1 MGTERDL
8 AKRVLA
14 HQLSRRDV
22 LRVGAAVPMGAA
34 LAGVAGRGVAR
45 AQDAAEDFSGVTIR
59 VACNPTVVKAAE
71 AAAPLWAARTGGTAV
86 PEVVPFAERA
96 IRFAGLIVNSSAEFD
111 LLYNAQSF
119 ARRFGDRLYTPMAEI
134 AGDTSDFI
142 PTTLSSLTVNGSL
155 LGLPVHS
162 EAELFI
168 YNRAMFAEAGIDESA
183 MPGTWDEYYAF
194 AGALRAADREPCVVP
209 WLTGLGLPWWYCY
222 YNSTGGALFNEDR
235 TEVLFDNAQGLAAWE
250 ALARGFESGFYGEA
264 GSNAPSDYDTGLL
277 FNQGL
282 AASQVNVVELWG
294 QAISGDEE
302 NFKATIDAADVGV
315 TIVPGIEP
323 GTSGSIS
330 AAEGFGISRFS
341 ANPEAALS
349 FLTFMTGPEYQ
360 AEMVKGTG
368 GFVLPS
374 SRVSVLEDPSV
385 VESFPIAPVLVEQGQ
400 YSQENPAAPFDLQAP
415 FQTAVTNL
423 YRGEWTAQQAHD
435 GFVQA
440 VKDAIVTY
448 LSE

>member
-1 MGTERDL
+1 MGSERDL
-8 AKRVLA
+8 ATRVLA

-22 LRVGAAVPMGAA
+22 LRMGAAVPMGAA
-34 LAGVAGRGVAR
+34 LAGMAGAGVAS

-59 VACNPTVVKAAE
+59 IACNPTVVKAAE
-71 AAAPLWAARTGGTAV
+71 AAAPLWAAKTGGTAL

-96 IRFAGLIVNSSAEFD
+96 IRFAGLIVNNSPEFD
-111 LLYNAQSF
+111 LLYCGQAF
-119 ARRFGDRLYTPMAEI
+119 ARRFGDRLFTPMGDL

-142 PTTLSSLTVNGSL
+142 PTTLQSLTVNGAL

-162 EAELFI
+162 EMELFI
-168 YNRAMFAEAGIDESA
+168 YNRAMFADAGIDEA
-183 MPGTWDEYYAF
+183 ALPGTWDEYHAF
-194 AGALRAADREPCVVP
+194 AEALTDGAREPNVSP
-209 WLTGLGLPWWYCY
+209 WLTGLGLPWWYNK
-222 YNSTGGALFNEDR
+222 YNSTGGELFNEDR
-235 TEVLFDNAQGLAAWE
+235 TEVLFDNAEGLATWE
-250 ALARGFESGFYGEA
+250 VLDRGFKSGFYGPA

-294 QAISGDEE
+294 QAISGDVE
-302 NFKATIDAADVGV
+302 NFQATIDAADVGV
-315 TIVPGIEP
+315 SILPGIDP
-323 GTSGSIS
+323 GTSGST
-330 AAEGFGISRFS
+330 AATEGFGISRFT

-349 FLTFMTGPEYQ
+349 FLKFMTGPEYQ

-374 SRVSVLEDPSV
+374 SRVSVLQDPSV
-385 VESFPIAPVLVEQGQ
+385 VEAFPIAPVLVQQGQ
-400 YSQENPAAPFDLQAP
+400 YNLSNPAAPFDLQAP

-423 YRGEWTAQQAHD
+423 YRGEWTPQQAHD
-435 GFVQA
+435 GFVQS